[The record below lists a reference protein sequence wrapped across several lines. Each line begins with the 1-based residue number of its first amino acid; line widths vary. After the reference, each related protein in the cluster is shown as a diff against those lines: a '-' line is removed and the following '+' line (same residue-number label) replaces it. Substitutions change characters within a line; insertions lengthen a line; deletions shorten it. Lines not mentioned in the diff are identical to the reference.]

1 MTELNFKEF
10 THLQAME
17 MGLEAV
23 RLVKERQWRRIGV
36 RVILHDTLVFQY
48 LMDGKNEDN
57 YLKGK
62 INVVTETGL
71 SSDDVYHRRDEFEH
85 LLEKAEYC
93 VSGGAL
99 PIVVEGAVYGAIA
112 ISGMTQ
118 ERDHELALEVLNN
131 VYTRAMGTE

>member
-1 MTELNFKEF
+1 MLF
-10 THLQAME
+10 
-17 MGLEAV
+17 
-23 RLVKERQWRRIGV
+23 RS
-36 RVILHDTLVFQY
+36 
-48 LMDGKNEDN
+48 
-57 YLKGK
+57 
-62 INVVTETGL
+62 VVTETGL

-99 PIVVEGAVYGAIA
+99 PIIVDGAIYGAIA